1 MKKVLSENLKNA
13 RRKQRYT
20 LQEVSELTGIAV
32 STIGNL
38 ESGLNKNPRLN
49 TVLALSKVL
58 KVPVSKL
65 IK

>member
-1 MKKVLSENLKNA
+1 MLSENLKNA